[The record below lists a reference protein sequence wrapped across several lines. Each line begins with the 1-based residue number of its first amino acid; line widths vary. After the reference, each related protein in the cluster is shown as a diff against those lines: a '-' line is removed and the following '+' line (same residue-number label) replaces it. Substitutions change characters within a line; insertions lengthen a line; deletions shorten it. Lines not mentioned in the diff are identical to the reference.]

1 MSSVGDAGV
10 PFAAGLPQAPV
21 WAVLNPTAKGYHRAR
36 YAVERACVD
45 AGLGE
50 ARVVTTTREDPGGP
64 QARAAVA
71 SGARLVVAGG
81 GDGTVAA
88 VAGALA
94 GTGVE
99 LGIVPLGTANLF
111 AHNLGLRT
119 RDPLVAVERAL
130 YAPGRGV
137 DVGWASWRP
146 VEHGVVGAPTPE
158 RVFLVLAG
166 IGHDAATV
174 LGTRAEFKKRL
185 GWLSYVA
192 AGARH
197 LRARPLDVRA
207 SFDNAPARRLQTWTV
222 LAANCGRLPGGIEVF
237 PGATPD
243 DGYLDTLTVP
253 LRRTHQWA
261 AVAAKGLTGHN
272 RDVPALRYGRAR
284 TVWVVPDHPA
294 PAQLD
299 GDVVGVVA
307 DLRLRI
313 QAGALIVRRP

>member
-1 MSSVGDAGV
+1 MSDVTQV
-10 PFAAGLPQAPV
+10 PFSEQAPQAPV
-21 WAVLNPTAKGYHRAR
+21 WAVLNPVAKGYARAR

-45 AGLGE
+45 AGLGP
-50 ARVVTTTREDPGGP
+50 ARVLTTTREAPGGP
-64 QARAAVA
+64 QAREAVA

-81 GDGTVAA
+81 GDGTVAQ

-94 GTGVE
+94 GSGVE

-130 YAPGRGV
+130 YCPARGV
-137 DVGWASWRP
+137 DVGWASWRL
-146 VEHGVVGAPTPE
+146 VDHGRVGAPTPD
-158 RVFLVLAG
+158 RLFLVLAG
-166 IGHDAATV
+166 IGHDAAAV
-174 LGTRAEFKKRL
+174 LGTRPGFKRRL
-185 GWLSYVA
+185 GWLSYLA

-197 LRARPLDVRA
+197 LRARPLALRA

-222 LAANCGRLPGGIEVF
+222 LVANCGRLPGGIEVF
-237 PGATPD
+237 PGAVPD
-243 DGYLDTLTVP
+243 DGYFDTLTVP
-253 LRRTHQWA
+253 LRGPHQWA

-272 RDVPALRYGRAR
+272 GDVPALRYGRAR
-284 TVWVVPDHPA
+284 TVWVVPDQPA

-307 DLRLRI
+307 DLRIRI
-313 QAGALIVRRP
+313 QAGALLVRRP